1 MKLNKRQA
9 AFAISALAVFVLALV
24 LTILEWSGV
33 FTVCSHPILMFFLVA
48 AAGLGVILA
57 VQGFLGKSPFRFFLS
72 AVMFLYVASYCLADF
87 AHMVWW
93 LIVIVDAVIAILFVV
108 ISFMM
113 AGSRT
118 EDIALNKSPD
128 YKNYEQRSAEREEKE
143 KAEEE
148 NYVPPEIKS
157 FKDEK

>member
-72 AVMFLYVASYCLADF
+72 AVMFLYVASYCLR
-87 AHMVWW
+87 
-93 LIVIVDAVIAILFVV
+93 
-108 ISFMM
+108 ISRIWYG
-113 AGSRT
+113 GSSSLWT
-118 EDIALNKSPD
+118 LSS
-128 YKNYEQRSAEREEKE
+128 QS
-143 KAEEE
+143 
-148 NYVPPEIKS
+148 S
-157 FKDEK
+157 LS

>member
-57 VQGFLGKSPFRFFLS
+57 VQGFLGKSPFCRRSCFCTWRLTVLRISRIWYGGSSSLWTLS
-72 AVMFLYVASYCLADF
+72 
-87 AHMVWW
+87 
-93 LIVIVDAVIAILFVV
+93 
-108 ISFMM
+108 
-113 AGSRT
+113 SRSS
-118 EDIALNKSPD
+118 LS
-128 YKNYEQRSAEREEKE
+128 
-143 KAEEE
+143 
-148 NYVPPEIKS
+148 
-157 FKDEK
+157 